1 VRELQVRQVSEVK
14 FPKMW
19 QVCLEEKRADGS
31 AYRVALY
38 LLDKASFSDVVP
50 LGNRVLEKHG
60 VSRASKWR
68 ALEHL
73 RSAGLIAVGAR
84 RGKAPL
90 VKVRWTG

>member
-1 VRELQVRQVSEVK
+1 VTARFVK

-19 QVCLEEKRADGS
+19 QACLAENRADGS

-38 LLDKASFSDVVP
+38 LLDRASFSDVVP
-50 LGNRVLEKHG
+50 LGNRVLKRHR

-68 ALEHL
+68 ALEQL
-73 RSAGLIAVGAR
+73 RSAGLIAVEHR

-90 VKVRWTG
+90 VKVRWSR